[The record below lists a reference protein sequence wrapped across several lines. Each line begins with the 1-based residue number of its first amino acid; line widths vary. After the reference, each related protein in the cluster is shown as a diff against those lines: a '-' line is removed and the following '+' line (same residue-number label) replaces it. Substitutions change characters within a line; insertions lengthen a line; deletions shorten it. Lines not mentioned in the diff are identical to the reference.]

1 MLKILNLIM
10 ETGKKKTPK
19 TVSDMKINI
28 TVNNKSPTL
37 SICWFFILQ
46 TN

>member
-19 TVSDMKINI
+19 TVSDMI
-28 TVNNKSPTL
+28 
-37 SICWFFILQ
+37 FIFYYFSFKLREMSLYYARS
-46 TN
+46 